1 MEITSSV
8 VSRGKVDGTD
18 GEAGVARDS
27 PNVVQDNSPVGGK
40 DILVLNLKSNKNDVR
55 SKLVCAKKS

>member
-27 PNVVQDNSPVGGK
+27 PNVDQDNSPVGGR
-40 DILVLNLKSNKNDVR
+40 DILVLNLKSNKNDVT
-55 SKLVCAKKS
+55 SNVIF